1 MQKSGLMLAR
11 LGVAAVNQRIFT
23 LDDGVGL

>member
-11 LGVAAVNQRIFT
+11 LGVAVVNQRILA